1 MLSIA
6 YNTLMDD
13 KDLLLK
19 LGAKIR
25 IGRLKK
31 QLSQEEL
38 AALANVNT
46 RSVSQIERGE
56 TNIRFTTLCKIFNAL
71 DYDLSNI
78 IN

>member
-1 MLSIA
+1 
-6 YNTLMDD
+6 MDD
-13 KDLLLK
+13 RDLLLK

-31 QLSQEEL
+31 NLSQEEL

-46 RSVSQIERGE
+46 RSISQIERGE
-56 TNIRFTTLCKIFNAL
+56 TDIRFTTLRKIFNAL
-71 DYDLSNI
+71 DYDISHI